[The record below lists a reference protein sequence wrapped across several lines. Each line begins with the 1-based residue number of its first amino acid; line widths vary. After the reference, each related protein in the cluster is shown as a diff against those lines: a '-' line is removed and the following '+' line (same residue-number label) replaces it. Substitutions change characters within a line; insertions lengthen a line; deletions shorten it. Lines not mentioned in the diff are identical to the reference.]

1 MTNWRKN
8 MRNKYSNKA
17 ILLFFII
24 ISIAAADAAVFYTPS
39 EYNTIYNEKTALQLE
54 LKTLNRQYLNE
65 KNKYEN
71 TINGLNAEIEQLKRD
86 LEQLDSSCADQKK
99 AFEAKI
105 AELQKT
111 INILK
116 DTGSE
121 KEKSLIESNRLLQK
135 RCEDDMEQARKKWD
149 EERDNLVKELAD
161 LKASYDKKILALK
174 SDIANLNEELSDL
187 KKLTDKQKQE
197 LSRMENQASEL
208 EKQLDAEIRSGD
220 IRLKK
225 FHNRLVINI
234 DDKISFDSGYANL
247 KKEVLPSLK
256 KIREI
261 LSQFPE
267 YSIVVEG
274 HTDNIPMRSQ
284 KFRDNWELSTER
296 ALAVLDN
303 LLQDKNLNPVR
314 FSAAGYGEYRPLV
327 SNATKENR
335 ALNRRVDIVV
345 IPAVAGQ

>member
-1 MTNWRKN
+1 
-8 MRNKYSNKA
+8 MRNKYINRVIS
-17 ILLFFII
+17 LFFII

-39 EYNTIYNEKTALQLE
+39 EYNTVYNEKIALQLE
-54 LKTLNRQYLNE
+54 LKTLNRQYQNE

-71 TINGLNAEIEQLKRD
+71 TINGLNAEIEKLKRD
-86 LEQLDSSCADQKK
+86 LEQLNSSCSDQKK

-105 AELQKT
+105 DELQKT
-111 INILK
+111 ISILK

-121 KEKSLIESNRLLQK
+121 KEKNLIESNRLLQK
-135 RCEDDMEQARKKWD
+135 RCEDDMEQAKKRWD
-149 EERDNLVKELAD
+149 EEREKLQKELAD

-174 SDIANLNEELSDL
+174 DDIANLNEELSDM

-208 EKQLDAEIRSGD
+208 EKQLDQEIQKGD

-234 DDKISFDSGYANL
+234 DDRISFDSGYANL

-274 HTDNIPMRSQ
+274 HTDNIPMKSQ

-296 ALAVLDN
+296 ALAVLGY

-314 FSAAGYGEYRPLV
+314 FSAAGYGEHRPLV

-345 IPAVAGQ
+345 IPTVAGQ

>member
-1 MTNWRKN
+1 MH
-8 MRNKYSNKA
+8 NKYSKKL
-17 ILLFFII
+17 ISLFFII

-39 EYNTIYNEKTALQLE
+39 EYNAVYNEKIALQLE
-54 LKTLNRQYLNE
+54 LKTLNRQYQNE
-65 KNKYEN
+65 KNKYES
-71 TINGLNAEIEQLKRD
+71 TINGLNAEIEKLKHEVDQLN
-86 LEQLDSSCADQKK
+86 SSCSEEKK

-105 AELQKT
+105 EELQNT

-121 KEKSLIESNRLLQK
+121 KEKSLVESNRLLQK
-135 RCEDDMEQARKKWD
+135 RCEDDMERAKEKWNY
-149 EERDNLVKELAD
+149 ERDKLLKELAD
-161 LKASYDKKILALK
+161 LKESYEKKLLTLK
-174 SDIANLNEELSDL
+174 DEIANLNEELSDL
-187 KKLTDKQKQE
+187 KKLSDKQKQE

-208 EKQLDAEIRSGD
+208 EEQLDAEIKRGD

-234 DDKISFDSGYANL
+234 DDRISFDSGYANL

-274 HTDNIPMRSQ
+274 HTDNIPMKSQ

-296 ALAVLDN
+296 ALAVLGY
-303 LLQDKNLNPVR
+303 LLQDATLNPVR
-314 FSAAGYGEYRPLV
+314 FSAAGYGEHIPLV
-327 SNATKENR
+327 SNSTKENR
-335 ALNRRVDIVV
+335 SLNRRVDIVV

>member
-1 MTNWRKN
+1 
-8 MRNKYSNKA
+8 MRNKYINRV
-17 ILLFFII
+17 IPLFFII
-24 ISIAAADAAVFYTPS
+24 ISIAAADAAVFYTPR
-39 EYNTIYNEKTALQLE
+39 EYNTVYNEKIALQLE
-54 LKTLNRQYLNE
+54 LKTLNRQYQNE

-71 TINGLNAEIEQLKRD
+71 TINGLNAEIEKLKRD
-86 LEQLDSSCADQKK
+86 LEQLNSSCADQKK
-99 AFEAKI
+99 AFESKI
-105 AELQKT
+105 DELQKT

-121 KEKSLIESNRLLQK
+121 KEKNLIESNRLLQK
-135 RCEDDMEQARKKWD
+135 RYEDDMELAKKRWA
-149 EERDNLVKELAD
+149 EEREKLQKELAD

-174 SDIANLNEELSDL
+174 DDIANLNEELSDL

-208 EKQLDAEIRSGD
+208 EKQLDQEIQKGD

-234 DDKISFDSGYANL
+234 DDRISFDSGYANL

-267 YSIVVEG
+267 YSIIVEG
-274 HTDNIPMRSQ
+274 HTDNIPMKSQ
-284 KFRDNWELSTER
+284 RFRDNWELSTER
-296 ALAVLDN
+296 ALAVLGY
-303 LLQDKNLNPVR
+303 LLQDTNLNPVR
-314 FSAAGYGEYRPLV
+314 FSAAGYGEHRPLV

-345 IPAVAGQ
+345 IPTVQGQ

>member
-1 MTNWRKN
+1 
-8 MRNKYSNKA
+8 MRNTYIKKIIS
-17 ILLFFII
+17 LFFII

-39 EYNTIYNEKTALQLE
+39 EYNSVYNEKIALQLE
-54 LKTLNRQYLNE
+54 LKTLNRQYQNE

-71 TINGLNAEIEQLKRD
+71 TINGLNAEIEKLKREI
-86 LEQLDSSCADQKK
+86 EQLNSSCADQKK
-99 AFEAKI
+99 AFETKI
-105 AELQKT
+105 DELQNT

-116 DTGSE
+116 NTGSE
-121 KEKSLIESNRLLQK
+121 TEKNLIESNRLLQK
-135 RCEDDMEQARKKWD
+135 RCEEDMEQAKEKWN
-149 EERDNLVKELAD
+149 EEREKLLKELAD
-161 LKASYDKKILALK
+161 MKESYDKKLLALK
-174 SDIANLNEELSDL
+174 DDIANLNEELSDL

-208 EKQLDAEIRSGD
+208 EKQLDQEIQKGD

-234 DDKISFDSGYANL
+234 DDRISFDSGYANL

-284 KFRDNWELSTER
+284 RFRDNWELSTER
-296 ALAVLDN
+296 ALAVLGY
-303 LLQDKNLNPVR
+303 LLQDTNLNPVR
-314 FSAAGYGEYRPLV
+314 FSAAGYGEHKPLV

-345 IPAVAGQ
+345 IPTVPGQ